1 MNCKEVRNVVYGYCC
16 INTKKQSIERQINS
30 MKELF
35 PEAVII
41 KEVSTGRLKNCTE
54 LNKLFQKLGKN
65 DVIVFDSVS
74 RMSRNAAEAFDLY
87 KELVHKNTKII
98 FLKERHIDTEAYRE
112 ALNGVISLS
121 VLSSGQA
128 ANSPSKDILSAIDH
142 FIMNKIEQDIYKA
155 FEQSEKL
162 VKDLSR
168 RTREGIETARQ
179 NGKQIGTVKGSVH
192 ETKKS
197 KAFKPLI
204 LQYSKDFEG
213 TLSDKECM
221 KLIGLSNNTYY
232 KYKRELKK

>member
-1 MNCKEVRNVVYGYCC
+1 
-16 INTKKQSIERQINS
+16 
-30 MKELF
+30 MKESF
-35 PEAVII
+35 PDAVII
-41 KEVSTGRLKNCTE
+41 KEVNTGKFANCTE
-54 LNKLFQKLGKN
+54 WDKLFQKLGKN
-65 DVIVFDSVS
+65 DIIVFDSVS
-74 RMSRNAAEAFDLY
+74 KMRSNAAEAFALY
-87 KELVHKNTKII
+87 KDLVYRNIKII

-121 VLSSGQA
+121 VLSSDQI
-128 ANSPSKDILSAIDH
+128 SQSLSKDILSAIDH

-155 FEQSEKL
+155 FEQSERT
-162 VKDLSR
+162 VKEISR
-168 RTREGIETARQ
+168 RTREGIETARL
-179 NGKQIGTVKGSVH
+179 NGKQIGTVKGAVH

-204 LQYSKDFEG
+204 VQYSKDFEG

>member
-1 MNCKEVRNVVYGYCC
+1 MVYGYCC
-16 INTKKQSIERQINS
+16 INTKKQSIEQQIKN

-41 KEVSTGRLKNCTE
+41 KEVNTGKFSNCTE
-54 LNKLFQKLGKN
+54 WNKLFQKLGK
-65 DVIVFDSVS
+65 DDIIVFDSVS
-74 RMSRNAAEAFDLY
+74 RMSRTAAEAFTLY
-87 KELVHKNTKII
+87 KELVYRNIKIV

-112 ALNGVISLS
+112 ALNGIIPFSALS
-121 VLSSGQA
+121 NDQT
-128 ANSPSKDILSAIDH
+128 ANTISKDILSVIDH

-155 FEQSEKL
+155 FEHAKKV

-168 RTREGIETARQ
+168 RTREGIETARR
-179 NGKQIGTVKGSVH
+179 NGKQIGTVKGTVH

-197 KAFKPLI
+197 KAYKPLI
-204 LQYSKDFEG
+204 IRYSKDFEG
-213 TLSDKECM
+213 TLSDKECI